1 MGLSLSSQ
9 PTLSH
14 GFATIILSYI
24 LKHRGCIREIVAISL
39 YNNILYVTLRASER
53 SLKKDSDV
61 FCDKLSNRLAS
72 FQNILTFNYS
82 MGAFLWQMI
91 RHK

>member
-53 SLKKDSDV
+53 SLKKIVMCS
-61 FCDKLSNRLAS
+61 A
-72 FQNILTFNYS
+72 TNYPI
-82 MGAFLWQMI
+82 GWPLF
-91 RHK
+91 KTY